1 MSTALSGVKTAI
13 IGGDDREIVLM
24 TELVKMGAT
33 VTAVGFPRDK
43 VRYGICMVKTV
54 EEALKGAEVAILPMP
69 GTSLEGTVRAVYCEE
84 KLVLTKAALE
94 SMARPGIVVIG
105 SARDFLRG
113 WVEELGL
120 TLFEIAEMDE
130 VAILNSIPTAE
141 GAMQIAMEETA
152 ITIHG
157 SRCVVI
163 GLGRVGQTLA
173 HKLAALNAQVTVISA
188 VPGEKARAKEIG
200 CIALGMEELALVIQ
214 SADIIFNTVPALV
227 ITREVIKTANPEC
240 LIVDLA
246 ASPGGTDFEAANQ
259 FGIKAILAPGL
270 PGKVAPVS
278 AGRTL
283 AEVIPGLVIKEI
295 SRVEAAQVY
304 A

>member
-1 MSTALSGVKTAI
+1 VSTALSGIKTAV

-43 VRYGICMVKTV
+43 VSYGICLVKTV

-69 GTSLEGTVRAVYCEE
+69 GTSPEGTVRAVYCED
-84 KLVLTKAALE
+84 KLVLTKLALAA
-94 SMARPGIVVIG
+94 MARPGMVVIG
-105 SARDFLRG
+105 TARGFLHQ

-120 TLFEIAEMDE
+120 SLFEIAEMDE
-130 VAILNSIPTAE
+130 VAILNSIPTTE
-141 GAMQIAMEETA
+141 GALQIAMEETA

-157 SRCVVI
+157 SRCVVV

-173 HKLAALNAQVTVISA
+173 HKLAALNAQVTVVSRVA
-188 VPGEKARAKEIG
+188 GERARAKEIS
-200 CIALGMEELALVIQ
+200 CVAVDMDDLAVVMQ
-214 SADIIFNTVPALV
+214 STDIVFNTVPALV
-227 ITREVIKTANPEC
+227 INREVIKTANPEC
-240 LIVDLA
+240 LIIDLA

-278 AGRTL
+278 AGKIL
-283 AEVIPGLVIKEI
+283 AEVIPRLVIKEI
-295 SRVEAAQVY
+295 NRVESAQVY